1 MTKITPDHLQRAAY
15 IYIRQ
20 STLEQV
26 HVNLESKRR
35 QYALAERARHL
46 GFSEAVVIDEDL
58 GRSGGGTA
66 RPGFD
71 RLIGA
76 IGSGVVGAVFAIE
89 ASRLARNGRDWHTLL
104 EFCGLVGSLI
114 IDEEGIYDPRLSN
127 DRLLLGMKGT
137 ISEMELSAFRQRS
150 REAIREKSKRGEL
163 LTLVAIGY
171 VRASDNRLELD
182 PDKRVRAAL
191 QLVFQK
197 FHEFG
202 SVRQVQIWLS
212 QERIDLPTQTY
223 GPTGRS
229 VIWRTPGYRTVY
241 HILTNPIYGGAYVR
255 GRTTT
260 IVRIEGSRKR
270 VLKRDVRNPTD
281 WEVLIPEHHPGY
293 ITWDEYLRNQ
303 ALIADNAN
311 KKGPAVR
318 GSVRHGHALLAG
330 LVRCGVCGS
339 RMGAAYGG
347 RYGRTTRYRCRG
359 AEHEYRF
366 GESCFTFG
374 GYRVEEIVGRE
385 ALRVLSPAGAAA
397 SAKAVEIVLQEGS
410 ERRRQVELALESARY
425 EASRAERQYDAVD
438 PANRLVAADLEARW
452 NARLLDVQRLEAE
465 LAAADSKQHRLT
477 AAEQIDLLR
486 LGTDLESAWNDPAAT
501 PDLKKRILRTLIR
514 EIVVRPESDNLEVAV
529 HWQGGDHTVIRVPR
543 PRPGQRR
550 AVTSDETATIIAALA
565 RRLPDNAIAAVLNRT
580 GHRTAHG
587 RTWTRARI
595 CSWRSTHGVAVYRL
609 GEQAERGE
617 LSLNDVMVR
626 LGISKATAIRLIKK
640 GSLPAQQVCPGS
652 PYVIAATDI
661 DNPNVL
667 AAIGRSPVPPDS
679 GQLGLELQ

>member
-35 QYALAERARHL
+35 QYALAERARQL

-171 VRASDNRLELD
+171 VRTSDNRLELD

-197 FHEFG
+197 FREFG
-202 SVRQVQIWLS
+202 SMRQVQIWLS

-311 KKGPAVR
+311 KNGPAVR

-347 RYGRTTRYRCRG
+347 RHGRTTRYRCRG

-366 GESCFTFG
+366 RESCFTFG
-374 GYRVEEIVGRE
+374 GYRVEEVVGRE

-397 SAKAVEIVLQEGS
+397 AAKAVEIVLQEGS
-410 ERRRQVELALESARY
+410 ERRRQIELALKIS
-425 EASRAERQYDAVD
+425 
-438 PANRLVAADLEARW
+438 
-452 NARLLDVQRLEAE
+452 
-465 LAAADSKQHRLT
+465 
-477 AAEQIDLLR
+477 
-486 LGTDLESAWNDPAAT
+486 
-501 PDLKKRILRTLIR
+501 
-514 EIVVRPESDNLEVAV
+514 
-529 HWQGGDHTVIRVPR
+529 
-543 PRPGQRR
+543 
-550 AVTSDETATIIAALA
+550 
-565 RRLPDNAIAAVLNRT
+565 
-580 GHRTAHG
+580 
-587 RTWTRARI
+587 
-595 CSWRSTHGVAVYRL
+595 
-609 GEQAERGE
+609 AERGQ
-617 LSLNDVMVR
+617 SR
-626 LGISKATAIRLIKK
+626 TTTI
-640 GSLPAQQVCPGS
+640 
-652 PYVIAATDI
+652 
-661 DNPNVL
+661 
-667 AAIGRSPVPPDS
+667 
-679 GQLGLELQ
+679 

>member
-35 QYALAERARHL
+35 QYALAERARQL

-212 QERIDLPTQTY
+212 QERIDLPTQT
-223 GPTGRS
+223 
-229 VIWRTPGYRTVY
+229 
-241 HILTNPIYGGAYVR
+241 VR
-255 GRTTT
+255 PNRPL
-260 IVRIEGSRKR
+260 S
-270 VLKRDVRNPTD
+270 DMA
-281 WEVLIPEHHPGY
+281 H
-293 ITWDEYLRNQ
+293 
-303 ALIADNAN
+303 
-311 KKGPAVR
+311 
-318 GSVRHGHALLAG
+318 AG
-330 LVRCGVCGS
+330 LQDSLSYPYQSNLWRCLCP
-339 RMGAAYGG
+339 
-347 RYGRTTRYRCRG
+347 RTDY
-359 AEHEYRF
+359 H
-366 GESCFTFG
+366 
-374 GYRVEEIVGRE
+374 
-385 ALRVLSPAGAAA
+385 
-397 SAKAVEIVLQEGS
+397 
-410 ERRRQVELALESARY
+410 
-425 EASRAERQYDAVD
+425 
-438 PANRLVAADLEARW
+438 
-452 NARLLDVQRLEAE
+452 
-465 LAAADSKQHRLT
+465 H
-477 AAEQIDLLR
+477 
-486 LGTDLESAWNDPAAT
+486 
-501 PDLKKRILRTLIR
+501 
-514 EIVVRPESDNLEVAV
+514 
-529 HWQGGDHTVIRVPR
+529 
-543 PRPGQRR
+543 
-550 AVTSDETATIIAALA
+550 
-565 RRLPDNAIAAVLNRT
+565 
-580 GHRTAHG
+580 
-587 RTWTRARI
+587 
-595 CSWRSTHGVAVYRL
+595 
-609 GEQAERGE
+609 
-617 LSLNDVMVR
+617 
-626 LGISKATAIRLIKK
+626 
-640 GSLPAQQVCPGS
+640 
-652 PYVIAATDI
+652 
-661 DNPNVL
+661 
-667 AAIGRSPVPPDS
+667 
-679 GQLGLELQ
+679 